1 MQWVALAVVMSRDQ
15 VWQLD
20 QCEWQSFDVFGNQDL
35 YPNRIVNHLPFLH
48 VPPPLTLF
56 LITISSG
63 IMSSTNVTEV
73 VVGRSST

>member
-35 YPNRIVNHLPFLH
+35 YPNCIVNHQSFLH
-48 VPPPLTLF
+48 VPPFTLF